1 MHDKIKVLTDNIADY
16 CVPGGALSY
25 LGMLDNLS
33 KDKKALLNDEL
44 FTHEKF
50 GVWEKL
56 DGEWVRDSQRYDS
69 WYFWADRHSIP
80 KKRLET
86 TRVVLLGESVARGY
100 LFDPVINLTKIME
113 SHFEQS
119 ANEIEIIDLARIDM
133 TALGLREAIKAV
145 EVFEPDYLICFAG
158 NNWHQMEMLSR
169 ADLVILSDIFK
180 TAGLSA
186 VREYIK
192 DSIMHPEIDKI
203 LTSFSGLRESC
214 KLIFVIP
221 GFNET
226 GWVHDKTCPKSMLW
240 EDQNDCDFNAVFGLP
255 VRHTPR
261 CFSFIRIYLKE
272 YFNKH
277 NIDFIDVTDV
287 LLHASP
293 QEPIGARYYI
303 DYCHLNF
310 DGLSLIA
317 TEISKRINLNLI
329 EKADFSSNN
338 TFDLGVYN
346 RDFAASYFLAAIHNA
361 HYGQPMKTI
370 MRLLEQ
376 SVSYAPEVK
385 ELFKNFIL
393 LSTSSQEGKPDWITR
408 SYEQCVNFSAV
419 IRKYFMLRRSNHE
432 SAMYNPLLIG
442 AMTTI
447 LGEDHVI
454 REKLLFP
461 INLLRGRY
469 WCETFGANYNYD
481 LRSKKAY
488 QESLFP
494 DSIFRLFLVKGVYQ
508 LNLCC
513 RRSIP
518 SDFPLKIYV
527 EDICVFE
534 DSVSNKWTD
543 MAIEFKHSNDADCMI
558 RIHWGE
564 VTPSFIEQKN
574 QFLEHLS
581 QGMVPDLFV
590 KYGDIYLCEI
600 NKQK

>member
-1 MHDKIKVLTDNIADY
+1 MHDKTKFLTDNIADY

-25 LGMLDNLS
+25 LGMVDNLS
-33 KDKKALLNDEL
+33 KDKKTHLNDEV
-44 FTHEKF
+44 FTHNKF
-50 GVWEKL
+50 GVWENL
-56 DGEWVRDSQRYDS
+56 DGEWVRDSKRYDS
-69 WYFWADRHSIP
+69 WYFWADRNSIP

-86 TRVVLLGESVARGY
+86 KRVVLLGESVARGY
-100 LFDPVINLTKIME
+100 LFDPVINLAKIME

-119 ANEIEIIDLARIDM
+119 ANEIEVIDLARIDM
-133 TALGLREAIKAV
+133 TALGLRDAIKAV
-145 EVFEPDYLICFAG
+145 GVFEPDYLICFAG

-180 TAGLSA
+180 KAGLSA

-192 DSIMHPEIDKI
+192 NSIMYPEIDKI
-203 LTSFSGLRESC
+203 LAEFSDLRESC

-226 GWVHDKTCPKSMLW
+226 GWVHDQTCPKSMLW
-240 EDQNDCDFNAVFGLP
+240 EDQNDSDFNAVFGLP

-261 CFSFIRIYLKE
+261 CFTFIRTYLKE

-287 LLHASP
+287 LLHVSS

-310 DGLSLIA
+310 DGLSLVA
-317 TEISKRINLNLI
+317 TEVSKRITHSLVGRV
-329 EKADFSSNN
+329 DFSLHS
-338 TFDLGVYN
+338 TFDFSAYKHDL
-346 RDFAASYFLAAIHNA
+346 AASYFLAAVHNA

-370 MRLLEQ
+370 MCLLER

-385 ELFKNFIL
+385 ELFKNFIF
-393 LSTSSQEGKPDWITR
+393 LSTSSQEGKPDWTSQ

-419 IRKYFMLRRSNHE
+419 IRKYFMLRRSNNE
-432 SAMYNPLLIG
+432 SAMYNKLLIG

-447 LGEDHVI
+447 LGEDHCI
-454 REKLLFP
+454 RDKQVFP

-494 DSIFRLFLVKGVYQ
+494 DSIFRLFLVKGAYQ

-513 RRSIP
+513 RRSVL
-518 SDFPLKIYV
+518 SDLSLKIYV
-527 EDICVFE
+527 QDICVFE
-534 DSVSNKWTD
+534 GFMSDKWTN
-543 MAIEFKHSNDADCMI
+543 MTIKFKHSNDADCMI
-558 RIHWGE
+558 RIHWGQAA
-564 VTPSFIEQKN
+564 PSFTEHKN

-581 QGMVPDLFV
+581 QGMVPNLFV

-600 NKQK
+600 NKQI